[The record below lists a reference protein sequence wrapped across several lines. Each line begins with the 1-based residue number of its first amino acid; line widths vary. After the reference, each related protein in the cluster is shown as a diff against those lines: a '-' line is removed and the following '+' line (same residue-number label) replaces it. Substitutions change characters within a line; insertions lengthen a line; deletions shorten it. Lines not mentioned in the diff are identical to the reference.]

1 MRVACLLAY
10 VVVAV
15 AIAACSSTQTTLA
28 PEAGDG
34 SEQAIG
40 TACNPALK
48 DPCAQP
54 SDVCS
59 VAVCDST
66 SHLCIRVTVDAGPTC
81 SNEPPPCSS
90 AECDASADA
99 ADASAQTT
107 DAADAADANGD
118 DGGFEGSD
126 SAPPP
131 SDGGDGSTDAPFDG
145 ADAGDAP

>member
-1 MRVACLLAY
+1 MRVACLLAA

-15 AIAACSSTQTTLA
+15 AIAACSSTEPSLV
-28 PEAGDG
+28 PEAGNG
-34 SEQAIG
+34 SDQAIG

-48 DPCAQP
+48 DPCAQL

-66 SHLCIRVTVDAGPTC
+66 SHLCIRVMVDAGPTC

-90 AECDASADA
+90 DECDASGDA
-99 ADASAQTT
+99 ADASAQDTG
-107 DAADAADANGD
+107 AADAADASV
-118 DGGFEGSD
+118 DGGGLDGSD
-126 SAPPP
+126 SATPP

-145 ADAGDAP
+145 ADAGGAP